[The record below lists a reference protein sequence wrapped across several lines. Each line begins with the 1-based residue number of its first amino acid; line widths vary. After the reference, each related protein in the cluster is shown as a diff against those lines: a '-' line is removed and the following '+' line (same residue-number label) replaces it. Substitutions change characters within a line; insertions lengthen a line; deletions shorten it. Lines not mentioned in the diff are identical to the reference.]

1 MLESEKSQFCCGI
14 SPVGMTPGHQKGK
27 KDGNPSKLGQWR
39 EWHCPC
45 PSQSTAS
52 APLSMCQH
60 GFGSIILPSKDFPS
74 SRIQGLGLTLVQSS
88 CPLWVRGI
96 RCELTQRAPLRC
108 SDQQSKLN
116 ITQIKTRCC
125 QPLGWAKLPVLRQNE
140 PLLHTPVT
148 TAKAAAS
155 APCTASR
162 EQGTFPRLTS
172 LLLLLLSFPFAHSP
186 LGTLCCLV
194 F

>member
-1 MLESEKSQFCCGI
+1 MALPLPFPEHNH
-14 SPVGMTPGHQKGK
+14 P
-27 KDGNPSKLGQWR
+27 
-39 EWHCPC
+39 
-45 PSQSTAS
+45 AS
-52 APLSMCQH
+52 APLSMRQH

-116 ITQIKTRCC
+116 RTQIKTCCC

-162 EQGTFPRLTS
+162 EQGMLPRLTS
-172 LLLLLLSFPFAHSP
+172 LLLLFLSFPFAHSP